1 MFTVEEIRSLNE
13 LELCVYR
20 YVATHQDDACYMKIR
35 DLADAA
41 HVSTTTV
48 MHFCRKI
55 GCDGYSEFRMRFRDY
70 RRELAGRR
78 QRSDVSEISQ
88 FFRRAE
94 APSYQREISQVAAVL
109 RQAPCIIF
117 VGVGNSA
124 YTAQYAARYFSNAG
138 VFSVSVTDPFHPADM
153 ARDLSVMV
161 VAISV
166 SGETPETLDIVNKFK
181 FSSCSV
187 VSITMSENCTLARL
201 ADHHLSCYLTQ
212 VKRGTLDLTTQVP
225 ILYLVEQLGQRLLDE
240 DPSARA

>member
-1 MFTVEEIRSLNE
+1 MFTADEIRSLNE

-48 MHFCRKI
+48 MHFCKKM
-55 GCDGYSEFRMRFRDY
+55 GCEGFSEFRLRFRDY

-78 QRSDVSEISQ
+78 QRSDASEISH
-88 FFRRAE
+88 FFQRAE
-94 APSYQREISQVAAVL
+94 GPAYQREIDRVAEVL
-109 RQAPCIIF
+109 HEAPCIVF

-138 VFSVSVTDPFHPADM
+138 VFSVSVTDPFHPTDIS
-153 ARDLSVMV
+153 RGLSVMV

-181 FSSCSV
+181 FSGCPV

-225 ILYLVEQLGQRLLDE
+225 ILYLVEQLGQRLLDKG
-240 DPSARA
+240 PSAGA